1 MYDAIVIGAR
11 CAGAPLAMLLARG
24 GHDVLLVDRS
34 TFPSDRLSTH
44 FLKRTGASYLRDWGL
59 LDSVAEIGTPQIR
72 HHAMH
77 IGGVALRGSAP
88 PYRGVDADF
97 APRRVYLDKLL
108 VDAAAEAGAE
118 VRESFSVSEL
128 IFEDGR
134 VVGVRGAQR
143 GGQTVEERARV
154 VIGADG
160 LQSLVARGV
169 GARTY
174 FDAGSQSC
182 AYYAY
187 YSGMRDRDDAAELH
201 FLDERRFIIS
211 FPTNDDLDVVF
222 LFWPVDEAAEVRS
235 DLDAAFAETLSLVP
249 DLHARVQ
256 SGQRETRIAGMPAI
270 PNFFREAHGPGWAL
284 VGDAAHHRDPITAQ
298 GISSA
303 FLQAAILAEEL
314 TPALAGDSP
323 LHLALGRY
331 EQRQFQQLKPMYDY
345 TVDLA
350 RLIPFSLEQR
360 QLLAALTTSPE
371 AVDAFIGAF
380 IGSVPLENVFPPE
393 TLGGF
398 ARVVDDLA
406 RTRETQRKA
415 I

>member
-11 CAGAPLAMLLARG
+11 CAGSPLAMLLARS
-24 GHDVLLVDRS
+24 GHNVLVVDRS

-59 LDSVAEIGTPQIR
+59 LDAVAEIGTPQIR

-77 IGGVALRGSAP
+77 VGGVALRGSAP
-88 PYRGVDADF
+88 PYRGVDADYT
-97 APRRVYLDKLL
+97 PRRVYLDKLL

-118 VRESFSVSEL
+118 VRESFSVSDL
-128 IFEDGR
+128 IFENGR
-134 VVGVRGAQR
+134 VVGVRGAER
-143 GGQTVEERARV
+143 GGHAVEERARV

-160 LQSLVARGV
+160 LQSLVARSV

-222 LFWPVDEAAEVRS
+222 LFWPVEEADRVRS
-235 DLDAAFAETLSLVP
+235 DLDAAFSETLGLVP
-249 DLHARVQ
+249 ELNERVR
-256 SGQRETRIAGMPAI
+256 SGKRETRFTGMRSV

-298 GISSA
+298 GITSA
-303 FLQAAILAEEL
+303 FIHAAILAEEL
-314 TPALAGDSP
+314 NPVLSGDGP

-331 EQRQFQQLKPMYDY
+331 EQRQFARLKPMYDY

-350 RLIPFSLEQR
+350 RLIPFSPEQR
-360 QLLAALTTSPE
+360 QLLTALTASPE
-371 AVDAFIGAF
+371 AVDAFIGSF
-380 IGSVPLENVFPPE
+380 IGSVPLEQVFPPE